1 RLPVPGFTFKD
12 PSFRLLRAIIWLIQR
27 RARHVVTYV
36 NVAQIIISIV
46 LILVLLIQTRGAG
59 FGGTFNS
66 DSSVFR
72 TRRGIEKTLFQ
83 LTIVLTVV
91 FVVISIL
98 SVIAAKSP

>member
-1 RLPVPGFTFKD
+1 V
-12 PSFRLLRAIIWLIQR
+12 R
-27 RARHVVTYV
+27 RVVTYF
-36 NVAQIIISIV
+36 NIAEIIISIV

-83 LTIVLTVV
+83 LTIALAVV
-91 FVVISIL
+91 FVVVSIL
-98 SVIAAKSP
+98 SVIVAKSA

>member
-1 RLPVPGFTFKD
+1 M
-12 PSFRLLRAIIWLIQR
+12 
-27 RARHVVTYV
+27 VTYL
-36 NVAQIIISIV
+36 NIAEIIISIV

-83 LTIVLTVV
+83 LTIVLAFV
-91 FVVISIL
+91 FVIISIA
-98 SVIAAKSP
+98 SVIVAKSA

>member
-1 RLPVPGFTFKD
+1 V
-12 PSFRLLRAIIWLIQR
+12 R
-27 RARHVVTYV
+27 RVVTYF
-36 NVAQIIISIV
+36 NIAEIIISIV

-83 LTIVLTVV
+83 LTIALAVV

-98 SVIAAKSP
+98 SVIVAKSA